1 MLLAM
6 RLASSRVSAL
16 ANLSIMRIGVAVV
29 IGEALTVRIH
39 DLETAFWWE
48 STHWIE
54 TTRADTSRMLKALT
68 PGGHQGLKGGEGR
81 HWLIPKASIMRL
93 ASPRAMRL

>member
-1 MLLAM
+1 MANITRFDPVGDL
-6 RLASSRVSAL
+6 SRFDPF
-16 ANLSIMRIGVAVV
+16 
-29 IGEALTVRIH
+29 H
-39 DLETAFWWE
+39 DLETAFGWE
-48 STHWIE
+48 SKHWIE

>member
-1 MLLAM
+1 
-6 RLASSRVSAL
+6 
-16 ANLSIMRIGVAVV
+16 MRIGVAVV

-54 TTRADTSRMLKALT
+54 TTRADTSRILKALT
-68 PGGHQGLKGGEGR
+68 PGGHQGLRGEKEDTGSSQK
-81 HWLIPKASIMRL
+81 PAS
-93 ASPRAMRL
+93 